1 MDLVLPLGLENQKSI
16 QMGLFQKKEHGTM
29 TTKKRELK
37 LIFRAPLS
45 DDQSQETNIGQ
56 NQKKNES
63 PNHENAAKLL
73 TGGVLS
79 IFPFGR
85 QKSTLFQNIATLPTQ
100 QDPGQVRKPDRLVN
114 GLHKSAL
121 NLMFESPTEIQ
132 DMVFES
138 LYLTG
143 SHQNQYTHQG
153 RGMIHV

>member
-1 MDLVLPLGLENQKSI
+1 
-16 QMGLFQKKEHGTM
+16 M
-29 TTKKRELK
+29 TTKKRDLK
-37 LIFRAPLS
+37 LIFRALFS

-63 PNHENAAKLL
+63 PNHENAGKLL

-85 QKSTLFQNIATLPTQ
+85 QKSTPSKNFGTLPAQ
-100 QDPGQVRKPDRLVN
+100 QGPGQGRKPDRLVN
-114 GLHKSAL
+114 GLHKSDL
-121 NLMFESPTEIQ
+121 NFLFKSWDTIWTSIYI
-132 DMVFES
+132 S

-143 SHQNQYTHQG
+143 SHPNQHMQQG

>member
-1 MDLVLPLGLENQKSI
+1 
-16 QMGLFQKKEHGTM
+16 M
-29 TTKKRELK
+29 TTKKRDLK
-37 LIFRAPLS
+37 LIFRALFS

-63 PNHENAAKLL
+63 PNHEKAAKLL

-85 QKSTLFQNIATLPTQ
+85 QKSTPSRNFRTLPAQ
-100 QDPGQVRKPDRLVN
+100 QDPGQVRKPGHLVN
-114 GLHKSAL
+114 GLFRHIL
-121 NLMFESPTEIQ
+121 NLVFKSLRGLQ

-143 SHQNQYTHQG
+143 SHPNQHMQQG